1 MFNGI
6 LENEQIIHSWA
17 VENKTSAF
25 LWAKIMTRDLYVKA
39 FDQLLFSDCNIIT
52 DLPLYFFIAL
62 LAKKYV
68 GTKENVYLYRNNSG
82 ITSTPVVKDMENWE
96 RVCSMASGFSNL
108 VLWINNK
115 TQQDGKSPIA
125 DDVRAGIQMMFL
137 KHLHNSVIQ
146 LKKFVAPEIRDEARQ
161 MLYDYWGQSFVEK
174 MEHMV
179 ENEEQNKKNAAPEN
193 D

>member
-1 MFNGI
+1 
-6 LENEQIIHSWA
+6 
-17 VENKTSAF
+17 
-25 LWAKIMTRDLYVKA
+25 
-39 FDQLLFSDCNIIT
+39 
-52 DLPLYFFIAL
+52 
-62 LAKKYV
+62 
-68 GTKENVYLYRNNSG
+68 
-82 ITSTPVVKDMENWE
+82 
-96 RVCSMASGFSNL
+96 MASGFSNL

>member
-1 MFNGI
+1 
-6 LENEQIIHSWA
+6 
-17 VENKTSAF
+17 
-25 LWAKIMTRDLYVKA
+25 MTRDLYVKA

-68 GTKENVYLYRNNSG
+68 GTNENVYLYRNNSG